1 MSIQIKTI
9 DSDGVVV
16 NSEPLYEQS
25 GRELF
30 RQYDVVIR
38 NNDWQEFKALHPM
51 IFPFTPRLISTSR
64 QLMNWIYNN
73 TKIENHFDFSILAE
87 DVINTKPQPE
97 PFLR

>member
-38 NNDWQEFKALHPM
+38 NNDWQEFKALHP
-51 IFPFTPRLISTSR
+51 I
-64 QLMNWIYNN
+64 
-73 TKIENHFDFSILAE
+73 DFSIHAKTNFNFTSVNEL
-87 DVINTKPQPE
+87 D
-97 PFLR
+97 L